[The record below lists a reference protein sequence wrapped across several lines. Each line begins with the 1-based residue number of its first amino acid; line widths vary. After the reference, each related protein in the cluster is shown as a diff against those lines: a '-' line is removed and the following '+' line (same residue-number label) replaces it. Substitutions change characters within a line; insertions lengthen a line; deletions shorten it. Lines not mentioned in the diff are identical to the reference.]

1 MKTRTFIIAIT
12 LILGGIIGAWIHKG
26 FFAPQHHPS
35 QLKLEEILS
44 IKELHLVKHTYKD
57 LFFLHRNNDPDKAI
71 RAIVQVPVTI
81 TSYVNLK
88 EIELVKVNDS
98 IKTVILPH
106 ARLNAPGYEIDK
118 MVVSKTRAFQLHA
131 GKDLYPEVSRYL
143 QSAITQRMDSIRT
156 TAIRNRILEQAE
168 AEGKE
173 YIETVLKAVGRPDI
187 KVSFGDASKDEE
199 IQAIQTTYKIRSR
212 EILRTRTDT
221 THYIIDNL
229 AVQWML
235 LK

>member
-1 MKTRTFIIAIT
+1 MKPRTLIIPII
-12 LILGGIIGAWIHKG
+12 LILGAIIGAWIHKG
-26 FFAPQHHPS
+26 LFASRHHPS

-57 LFFLHRNNDPDKAI
+57 LFFLHRRNNPGKAI

-81 TSYVNLK
+81 TSYINLK

-98 IKTVILPH
+98 VRTVILPH
-106 ARLNAPGYEIDK
+106 ARLNAPAYEIDK
-118 MVVSKTRAFQLHA
+118 MVISKTRSFQLHA

-143 QSAITQRMDSIRT
+143 QTAITQRMDSIRT
-156 TAIRNRILEQAE
+156 TAIQNHILEQAE

-187 KVSFGDASKDEE
+187 KVSFGDASKDQK
-199 IQAIQTTYKIRSR
+199 IQAVQAAYKLRSH
-212 EILRTRTDT
+212 EILRTHADT
-221 THYIIDNL
+221 THYIMDNL
-229 AVQWML
+229 AVQWMV